1 LSDNFSRLLEWAD
14 DFNTIIQV
22 GKQPEI
28 KSFEAH
34 SVVLRARSEY
44 FRTALSSSWSRTQGG
59 KYIFEKPNI
68 SPNVFEIIIKYIYSG
83 TLSVKD
89 YEGEDLFGLLV
100 AADEMLLEELIYP
113 VQEHIIRERTKWVK
127 ENLPRVLDVCMKRDW
142 CDKLRDHCIRTLCA
156 EPRWFF
162 ESDDFTSVEEST
174 LLYILTCDN
183 LCLEEGQI
191 WDYLIKWAIA
201 NTQNIRNNVSEWSYR
216 DFVAIRRTLNRSLP
230 LIRYSQISLTH
241 LQEKVKPYE
250 KIFYKNP
257 QVTELFR
264 HLSEVPYQLPEHENL
279 LVPSRPLDSNIISNS
294 QASLIALWIAGKTL
308 TEGMSLRGL
317 MPMSYRFKLLYR
329 GSRDGFSAKTFH
341 SRCDNKGPTIVVV
354 RIDEKRQDG
363 KKQDGKK
370 QDGKKQDGKKQDGK
384 KQDDYNKK
392 GPREVIGGY
401 NPIGWSSPKQVEW
414 RETSDSFIFSM
425 GDGRD
430 LRKANVERIPEDNT
444 KEAIQLSEKLGPCFG
459 FYDIKIIDEAHECK
473 SNYGTA
479 GFRYGKIRDKSG
491 YFGVDDY
498 EVFQVIKK

>member
-1 LSDNFSRLLEWAD
+1 MSLSFYTQLANNFGSLLEWAD

-44 FRTALSSSWSRTQGG
+44 FRTALSSSWSRKQGG

-68 SPNVFEIIIKYIYSG
+68 SPKVFEIIIKYIYSG

-89 YEGEDLFGLLV
+89 YEGEDMFGLLI

-113 VQEHIIRERTKWVK
+113 IQEHIIRERTKWVK

-142 CDKLRDHCIRTLCA
+142 CDKLRDHCINTLCA

-162 ESDDFTSVEEST
+162 ESDDFTSVEETT
-174 LLYILTCDN
+174 LLKILTCDN
-183 LCLEEGQI
+183 ICLEEGQI

-201 NTQNIRNNVSEWSYR
+201 NTPNIRNNVSEWSYPR
-216 DFVAIRRTLNRSLP
+216 DFFAIRRTLSRSLP
-230 LIRYSQISLTH
+230 LIRYSQISFTD

-250 KIFYKNP
+250 KIFYKTP
-257 QVTELFR
+257 QVTKLFR
-264 HLSEVPYQLPEHENL
+264 FRHVAEVPFQLPEHEGLSISN
-279 LVPSRPLDSNIISNS
+279 RPLDSNIISNS
-294 QASLIALWIAGKTL
+294 QASLIALWIDGKTL
-308 TEGMSLRGL
+308 TEKMPLKAL
-317 MPMSYRFKLLYR
+317 MPMSYGFKLLYR
-329 GSRDGFSAKTFH
+329 GSRDGFSAKMFH
-341 SRCDNKGPTIVVV
+341 NRCDNKGPTIVVV
-354 RIDEKRQDG
+354 RIE
-363 KKQDGKK
+363 KKQDEKK
-370 QDGKKQDGKKQDGK
+370 QDEKKQDEKKQDE
-384 KQDDYNKK
+384 YNKT
-392 GPREVIGGY
+392 GVREVIGGY

-425 GDGRD
+425 GDGN
-430 LRKANVERIPEDNT
+430 LRKANVERIQEDNR
-444 KEAIQLSEKLGPCFG
+444 KQAIQLSEQLGPCFG

-479 GFRYGKIRDKSG
+479 GFRYGRIRDKSG